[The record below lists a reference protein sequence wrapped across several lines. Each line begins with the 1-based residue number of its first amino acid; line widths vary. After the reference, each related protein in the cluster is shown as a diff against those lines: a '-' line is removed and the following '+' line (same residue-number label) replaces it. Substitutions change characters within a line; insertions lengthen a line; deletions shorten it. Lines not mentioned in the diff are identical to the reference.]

1 MTTATKSL
9 TVLELLST
17 NVQEG
22 QQAKVT
28 TDNDLYGMTVVKRE
42 GNLLNVR
49 TGENLLL
56 TNELLKTKFRL
67 VSNEVQVP
75 IGTFLKAYTEG
86 KKLKVE
92 IGDRYRIIQ
101 KKESGIPQK
110 LREALNEFS
119 SSQIRMNA
127 FISDDVMTL
136 EELTIGKFYI
146 VE

>member
-17 NVQEG
+17 KVQEG

-67 VSNEVQVP
+67 VNNEVQVP

-92 IGDRYRIIQ
+92 IGDRYRMIQ
-101 KKESGIPQK
+101 KKESDIPQL
-110 LREALNEFS
+110 LREALDEITPPNFH
-119 SSQIRMNA
+119 INA
-127 FISDDVMTL
+127 MRSDNVMTL

>member
-17 NVQEG
+17 KVQEG

-56 TNELLKTKFRL
+56 TNQLLKTKFRL

-86 KKLKVE
+86 KKLKVV
-92 IGDRYRIIQ
+92 IGDRYRMIQ
-101 KKESGIPQK
+101 KKESDIPQQ
-110 LREALNEFS
+110 LREALDEITPPHFH
-119 SSQIRMNA
+119 INA
-127 FISDDVMTL
+127 MRSDNVMTL